1 MTSREAYVVLNQLPG
16 IGPVRVRQLV
26 AAFGSVEAIL
36 TADAAA
42 VARVPGFGSKLAA
55 SLAGWRAQVDP
66 AAELAQADEAGIQ
79 VVTQADPAYPQALRQ
94 LGDAP
99 LVLYV
104 QGDATALTAAGER
117 GLAVVGT
124 RRPSL
129 YGETVAAR
137 LAGAA
142 AHAGLV
148 IVSGLA
154 RGIDSIAHRVAL
166 EHRGR
171 TVAVIGS
178 GLFNIYPEENRNLA
192 AEIADAGCLVS
203 EQPLAAR
210 PDKRTFPMRN
220 RIIAGLCPTTLVVE
234 AATGSGAL
242 ITADKA
248 FAAGRRVA
256 AVPGRIDSPQSQGC
270 HALIKRSAK
279 LVETL
284 DDLLPDFTFLPG
296 LAPASSLPLAAGGP
310 VPRQALRPEEARI
323 CEVLAA
329 GDVSLDELARQTGEP
344 VHCLLA
350 TLTGLELKRAVK
362 QLPGRRF
369 TRYPTGTAPAVPN

>member
-1 MTSREAYVVLNQLPG
+1 MTSREAYVILNQLPG

-36 TADAAA
+36 AAPAAA
-42 VARVPGFGSKLAA
+42 FARVPGFGPKLAA
-55 SLAGWRAQVDP
+55 ALAGWREQVDP
-66 AAELAQADEAGIQ
+66 AAELAQADRAGIR
-79 VVTQADPAYPQALRQ
+79 VVTQDDPAYPAALRQ

-104 QGDATALTAAGER
+104 QGDTAALAAAGER

-154 RGIDSIAHRVAL
+154 RGIDTVAHRSAL
-166 EHRGR
+166 EHRGQ

-178 GLFNIYPEENRNLA
+178 GLFNIYPEDNRGLA
-192 AEIADAGCLVS
+192 AEIAASGCLVS

-220 RIIAGLCPTTLVVE
+220 RIIAWLCPTTLVIE

-242 ITADKA
+242 ITAEKA

-270 HALIKRSAK
+270 HALIKRGAK
-279 LVETL
+279 LVEGL

-296 LAPASSLPLAAGGP
+296 LAPAPALPLTAGGA
-310 VPRQALRPEEARI
+310 VPGQALCPEEARI

-329 GDVSLDELARQTGEP
+329 GDVSLDELARHTGEP
-344 VHCLLA
+344 VHRLLA

-369 TRYPTGTAPAVPN
+369 TRYPAGAGPVAPN

>member
-1 MTSREAYVVLNQLPG
+1 
-16 IGPVRVRQLV
+16 VRQLV

-36 TADAAA
+36 AAPAAA
-42 VARVPGFGSKLAA
+42 IARVPGLGPKLAA
-55 SLAGWRAQVDP
+55 ALAGWRAQVDP
-66 AAELAQADEAGIQ
+66 AAELAQADAAGIR
-79 VVTQADPAYPQALRQ
+79 VVTQDDLAYPVALRQ
-94 LGDAP
+94 LSDAP

-104 QGDATALTAAGER
+104 QGDAASLAAAGER

-154 RGIDSIAHRVAL
+154 RGIDTVAHRSAL
-166 EHRGR
+166 EHHGQ

-178 GLFNIYPEENRNLA
+178 GLLNIYPEENRGLA
-192 AEIADAGCLVS
+192 AEITGAGCLVS

-220 RIIAGLCPTTLVVE
+220 RIIAGLCPTTLVIE

-270 HALIKRSAK
+270 HALIKRGAK
-279 LVETL
+279 LVEGL

-296 LAPASSLPLAAGGP
+296 LAPALPLAAGGA
-310 VPRQALRPEEARI
+310 VPGQALCPEEARI

-329 GDVSLDELARQTGEP
+329 GDVSLDELARHTGEP
-344 VHCLLA
+344 VHRLLA